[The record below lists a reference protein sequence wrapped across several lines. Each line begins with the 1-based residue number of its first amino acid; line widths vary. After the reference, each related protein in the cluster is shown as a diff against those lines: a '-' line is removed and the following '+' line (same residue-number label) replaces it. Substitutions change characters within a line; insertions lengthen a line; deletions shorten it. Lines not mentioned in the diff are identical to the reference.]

1 MAKARSSSVINVL
14 IAGDTKKFKKALGR
28 AGGSLADFSKKVG
41 QVGLAAGAAF
51 AGIGAKSIGL
61 AVDFEESL
69 SKANQIFGDAAKGIE
84 TSAKGAASAVGLS
97 QAEFLEAASS
107 FGVFGKAAGL
117 TGDDLSTFST
127 DLVTLSAD
135 VASFNNLKPEDAL
148 AKLNAGLRGSVEPL
162 QSIGG
167 LMTAAAVEA
176 EGLNMGLIEQ
186 GEKLS
191 EGQKIMARHRLIMQ
205 QLGSQGA
212 TGDFARTSEGLANTQ
227 RILNARLKNLG
238 ITLGRVLLPIA
249 EKMADWIGRL
259 ITKFEEWTP
268 ALKNAANAVVDF
280 LTPVKETVNRWL
292 PIVANWLKDVIADT
306 VIPALVTAFNTVKDV
321 ITDKVIP
328 VFKEIYNTVAPALV
342 TAFNA
347 VKDAITDN
355 VIPAIEDLIEWS
367 QDKIPAAFDATIE
380 HIKKYKDEYIALG
393 AAIGGVVV
401 AIGLLKAAI
410 AVSAAFKAA
419 AAGITALFALMA
431 SPLLLAAL
439 AIAVVVGTIT
449 YLALKSES
457 FRNTLGGMW
466 DFFLDKIKEV
476 KRGVE
481 LTIDLIQKLIDL
493 IKKIPDIDPVKMA
506 DPTGGGIVDA
516 LTNPALGVAKGIQ
529 KIWPFANGGIVTQ
542 PTLGLIGEAGPEAVI
557 PLNQMGAMGTTNITV
572 NMPAGADGNDIVAAL
587 EAYVR
592 RNGSIPLATNNLVRK

>member
-1 MAKARSSSVINVL
+1 MAKKTSIINVVV
-14 IAGDTKKFKKALGR
+14 AGDSKPLRNALGK
-28 AGGSLADFSKKVG
+28 ATKSLGTMTKQIGKFS
-41 QVGLAAGAAF
+41 LAAGAAF
-51 AGIGAKSIGL
+51 AAVGAKSIGL

-84 TSAKGAASAVGLS
+84 TRAKGAATAVGLS

-162 QSIGG
+162 QSIGV

-191 EGQKIMARHRLIMQ
+191 EGQKIMARHSLIMQ

-212 TGDFARTSEGLANTQ
+212 SGDFLRTSSGLANQQ
-227 RILNARLKNLG
+227 RILNARLKDLGTTLG
-238 ITLGRVLLPIA
+238 IVLLPIA
-249 EKMADWIGRL
+249 VKMASAFANL

-280 LTPVKETVNRWL
+280 LTPVKETVQRWL
-292 PIVANWLKDVIADT
+292 PILANWLKETIT
-306 VIPALVTAFNTVKDV
+306 EKVIPALITAFDN
-321 ITDKVIP
+321 
-328 VFKEIYNTVAPALV
+328 LRS
-342 TAFNA
+342 AFT
-347 VKDAITDN
+347 KTKKHI
-355 VIPAIEDLIEWS
+355 
-367 QDKIPAAFDATIE
+367 IE
-380 HIKKYKDEYIALG
+380 HKELYIALG
-393 AAIGGVVV
+393 VGIGAAIAAIKLFKAAVAVGAALKAFTAAITAISLPFAAVVV
-401 AIGLLKAAI
+401 AIAAVI
-410 AVSAAFKAA
+410 
-419 AAGITALFALMA
+419 G
-431 SPLLLAAL
+431 
-439 AIAVVVGTIT
+439 GIT
-449 YLALKSES
+449 YLAMKSES

-466 DFFLDKIKEV
+466 DVFLEKVEEV
-476 KRGVE
+476 KTAVQFVIG
-481 LTIDLIQKLIDL
+481 LIKTLIDL
-493 IKKIPDIDPVKMA
+493 SGNVKESVGEFLGGGE
-506 DPTGGGIVDA
+506 PHTIGGHEHRTGGAAKTLFDA
-516 LTNPALGVAKGIQ
+516 IKGVG
-529 KIWPFANGGIVTQ
+529 KIWPFADGGIVTQ

-557 PLNQMGAMGTTNITV
+557 PLNQMGSMGTTNLTV
-572 NMPAGADGNDIVAAL
+572 KMPAGADGNDIVAAL

>member
-1 MAKARSSSVINVL
+1 MAKKTSIINVVV
-14 IAGDTKKFKKALGR
+14 AGDSKPLRNALGK
-28 AGGSLADFSKKVG
+28 ATKSLGTMTKQIGKFS
-41 QVGLAAGAAF
+41 LAAGAAF
-51 AGIGAKSIGL
+51 AAVGAKSIGL

-162 QSIGG
+162 QSIGV

-191 EGQKIMARHRLIMQ
+191 EGQKIMARHSLIMQ

-280 LTPVKETVNRWL
+280 LTPVKEAVQRWF
-292 PIVANWLKDVIADT
+292 PILANWMKNVIADK

-328 VFKEIYNTVAPALV
+328 AL
-342 TAFNA
+342 
-347 VKDAITDN
+347 KSMWD
-355 VIPAIEDLIEWS
+355 WS
-367 QDKIPAAFDATIE
+367 KVQLPAAFDKTKE
-380 HIKKYKDEYIALG
+380 HIKEHKELYGMLAGAIGAVVVALVAFKAG
-393 AAIGGVVV
+393 VAIKAAVAGLTAAIGLMGISFGTAAISV
-401 AIGLLKAAI
+401 AAVSGPLVIIAGAIAGLI
-410 AVSAAFKAA
+410 AVSPEAREAFGK
-419 AAGITALFALMA
+419 I
-431 SPLLLAAL
+431 
-439 AIAVVVGTIT
+439 
-449 YLALKSES
+449 
-457 FRNTLGGMW
+457 
-466 DFFLDKIKEV
+466 LDWIIEDLEK
-476 KRGVE
+476 
-481 LTIDLIQKLIDL
+481 TIDMFQTLIDL
-493 IKKIPDIDPVKMA
+493 ISMGSANFKESMSEFFGGGEPHTIGGQEQR
-506 DPTGGGIVDA
+506 TGGAAKTLFDA
-516 LTNPALGVAKGIQ
+516 AKTVKGWLGLAD
-529 KIWPFANGGIVTQ
+529 GGIVTS
-542 PTLGLIGEAGPEAVI
+542 PTLAMIAEGGEPEAVI
-557 PLNQMGAMGTTNITV
+557 PLSKMSSMGTTNITV

-592 RNGSIPLATNNLVRK
+592 RNGSIPLATNTLVRK